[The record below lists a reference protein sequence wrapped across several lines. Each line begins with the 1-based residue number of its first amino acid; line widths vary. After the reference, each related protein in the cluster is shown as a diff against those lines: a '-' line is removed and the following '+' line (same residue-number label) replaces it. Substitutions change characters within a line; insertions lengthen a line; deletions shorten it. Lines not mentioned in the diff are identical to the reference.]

1 MPELLKLK
9 TPDWELCIWCSD
21 ITKRQQAYQRT
32 MAVRGQH
39 ENVGCELRFS
49 MPVKIEVLDSPV
61 VDSYPVP
68 PFPENSQVIILG
80 APIFFENMQY
90 QFEWVFSRSDV
101 SNAATEHKL
110 KGVNDAFRFVA
121 SKAGTDLPRLTG
133 VINTGN
139 DIGWLRLP
147 WSYESD
153 NRLQRLALSFEVLPV
168 KMDLHSDLPAMY
180 KSIDAEFP
188 LWRFSLAQRTEQSV
202 SRSKSRGNFPLLWLA
217 HFESLR
223 TKFFAGLKIISNA
236 PHSRL
241 QSIDRNVK
249 ADRLKGKISNKLA
262 ERVVT
267 DLKEKISH
275 KHYQQDKKVLSV
287 NTPENQF
294 IKMVVDT
301 TKQRLADFHQKLL
314 VNNKAPEDQRISESF
329 LNTIHDWQQPLLR
342 MQTQSFLRE
351 VDKFT
356 GISGE
361 SLVLQQ
367 KTGYSAVYKT
377 WQELKFYLDVFAAQS
392 TVSMKSVAAIYEI
405 WCFLELRK
413 ILVDRLEFNEFLS
426 EKNRMKLKDFEYQLT
441 DGFAG
446 AIEFERKDGV
456 KVRLAHEPVFKKNT
470 KTIRTFWVTQK
481 PDILME
487 VTFPNGKKCIWLF
500 DAKYR
505 IKSPELAE
513 DSESA
518 EDYGNAEHID
528 YVPEDA
534 LNQMHRY
541 RDALIHIKTDE
552 FNSEFKS
559 RPVFGA
565 FALYPGFFDQTNEVN
580 PYFDVIRETG
590 IGAFA
595 LLPSANSQIGSA
607 WLFQYLKSQ
616 IGLPIAAY
624 EANKT
629 SEELFVQESARIP
642 YYGMKQVLY
651 PDLLMTAAL
660 GGKSGKKPQYFEA
673 FENGSAKFYHTK
685 LSTFNNKYKQHV
697 VQEIKFLAI
706 AVNSL
711 TDSSTKT
718 IQWIWP
724 VNKVSVVP
732 RNKITEVQSGSSSE
746 ETENYYLFYLG
757 KAFRLKDPISRVPHA
772 PIKNTFK
779 LTTLSYIEKIYQFT
793 DVVKVYEDAFL
804 TRNT

>member
-9 TPDWELCIWCSD
+9 TADWELSIWCSD
-21 ITKRQQAYQRT
+21 VIKRQQAYQRT

-49 MPVKIEVLDSPV
+49 MPVEIEVLDSPV

-101 SNAATEHKL
+101 SCAATEHKL

-121 SKAGTDLPRLTG
+121 SKMGADLPRLTG

-147 WSYESD
+147 WSYAF
-153 NRLQRLALSFEVLPV
+153 NNGLQRLALSFEVLPV

-180 KSIDAEFP
+180 RSIDAEFP

-202 SRSKSRGNFPLLWLA
+202 SRSNSRGNFPLLWLA

-223 TKFFAGLKIISNA
+223 TRFFAGLKIISNA

-241 QSIDRNVK
+241 QSIERNVK
-249 ADRLKGKISNKLA
+249 ADRLKGKISNKLE

-267 DLKEKISH
+267 DLKERVSH

-314 VNNKAPEDQRISESF
+314 VNNKAPDNQRISDSF
-329 LNTIHDWQQPLLR
+329 LNTIHAWQQPLLR

-377 WQELKFYLDVFAAQS
+377 WQELKFYLDVFAAQP

-446 AIEFERKDGV
+446 AFEFERKDGV

-595 LLPSANSQIGSA
+595 LLPSANSQFGSA

-616 IGLPIAAY
+616 IGLPVAAY

-651 PDLLMTAAL
+651 PDLVMTVSL
-660 GGKSGKKPQYFEA
+660 GKSEGRRLGYVEA
-673 FENGSAKFYHTK
+673 FENGSARWYHIPV
-685 LSTFNNKYKQHV
+685 STFDSVFSSHV
-697 VQEIKFLAI
+697 AHEIAYLAI
-706 AVNSL
+706 ATISPGETGRTIKKIWRVKEVTKKARNLISENEAGSPSISNEL
-711 TDSSTKT
+711 YWLFELHPAMKLSS
-718 IQWIWP
+718 I
-724 VNKVSVVP
+724 VHGVP
-732 RNKITEVQSGSSSE
+732 LRK
-746 ETENYYLFYLG
+746 
-757 KAFRLKDPISRVPHA
+757 FRPA
-772 PIKNTFK
+772 MK
-779 LTTLSYIEKIYQFT
+779 LTTVSRLNKT
-793 DVVKVYEDAFL
+793 DVFSDIEIVYEDAL
-804 TRNT
+804 L

>member
-9 TPDWELCIWCSD
+9 TPDWELSIWCSD

-49 MPVKIEVLDSPV
+49 IPVKIEVLDSPV

-101 SNAATEHKL
+101 SCAATEHKL

-121 SKAGTDLPRLTG
+121 SKMGADLPRLTG

-147 WSYESD
+147 WSYAF
-153 NRLQRLALSFEVLPV
+153 NNGLQRLALSFEVLPV

-180 KSIDAEFP
+180 RSIDAEFP

-202 SRSKSRGNFPLLWLA
+202 SRSNSRGNFPLLWLA

-223 TKFFAGLKIISNA
+223 TRFFAGLKIISNA

-241 QSIDRNVK
+241 QSIERNVK
-249 ADRLKGKISNKLA
+249 ADRLKGKISNKLE

-267 DLKEKISH
+267 DLKERVSH

-314 VNNKAPEDQRISESF
+314 VNNKAPDNQRISDSF
-329 LNTIHDWQQPLLR
+329 LNTIHAWQQPLLR

-377 WQELKFYLDVFAAQS
+377 WQELKFYLDVFAAQP

-405 WCFLELRK
+405 WCFLELRRV
-413 ILVDRLEFNEFLS
+413 LVDQLGFNEFLS

-446 AIEFERKDGV
+446 AFEFERKDGV

-616 IGLPIAAY
+616 IGLPVAAY

-651 PDLLMTAAL
+651 PDLVMTVSL
-660 GGKSGKKPQYFEA
+660 GKSEGRRLGYVEA
-673 FENGSAKFYHTK
+673 FENGSARWYHIPV
-685 LSTFNNKYKQHV
+685 STFDSVFSSHV
-697 VQEIKFLAI
+697 AHEIAYLAI
-706 AVNSL
+706 ATISPGETGRTIKKIWRVKEVTKKARNLISENEAGSPSISNEL
-711 TDSSTKT
+711 YWLFELHPAMKLSS
-718 IQWIWP
+718 I
-724 VNKVSVVP
+724 VHGVP
-732 RNKITEVQSGSSSE
+732 LRK
-746 ETENYYLFYLG
+746 
-757 KAFRLKDPISRVPHA
+757 FRPA
-772 PIKNTFK
+772 MK
-779 LTTLSYIEKIYQFT
+779 LTTVSRLNKT
-793 DVVKVYEDAFL
+793 DVFSDIEIVYEDAL
-804 TRNT
+804 L